1 MWQRI
6 YEEINDP
13 NFVLICA
20 AEDTGGEAAA
30 GPIFDAA
37 NPTYIQVI
45 DENHLISSAF
55 NFVNVPSAAWI
66 DETGQIV
73 RIDEGTYSM
82 LHSFGEGE
90 QAISF
95 GTDVYEPALKDWVAK
110 GADSEHVQS
119 AETVAGN
126 IRQHSSDQQKAD
138 AAFRLGNLF
147 RMYGQE
153 AKADQYCMKY
163 GCAGR
168 SIWPWQEYRHQ
179 KNKGYSVE
187 VCHRVLRLRRAP
199 AIFAFQCIAGRSAQL
214 YVWAHVAQQPAANS
228 GCT

>member
-95 GTDVYEPALKDWVAK
+95 GTDV
-110 GADSEHVQS
+110 
-119 AETVAGN
+119 
-126 IRQHSSDQQKAD
+126 
-138 AAFRLGNLF
+138 
-147 RMYGQE
+147 
-153 AKADQYCMKY
+153 
-163 GCAGR
+163 
-168 SIWPWQEYRHQ
+168 
-179 KNKGYSVE
+179 
-187 VCHRVLRLRRAP
+187 
-199 AIFAFQCIAGRSAQL
+199 
-214 YVWAHVAQQPAANS
+214 
-228 GCT
+228 

>member
-1 MWQRI
+1 VIIW
-6 YEEINDP
+6 
-13 NFVLICA
+13 A

-37 NPTYIQVI
+37 NPTYIQIV

-66 DETGQIV
+66 YETGKIV

-95 GTDVYEPALKDWVAK
+95 GTNVYEPALKDWVAK
-110 GADSEHVQS
+110 GADSEYVQS
-119 AETVAGN
+119 AATVAGN
-126 IRQHSSDQQKAD
+126 IRQHTADQQKAD

-147 RMYGQE
+147 RRHGQE
-153 AKADQYCMKY
+153 AKADEYWEMARALNPDSVNFIRQNLTLTEEGSAGETFREMMGEYVS
-163 GCAGR
+163 AGR
-168 SIWPWQEYRHQ
+168 DYYRPLDI
-179 KNKGYSVE
+179 K
-187 VCHRVLRLRRAP
+187 P
-199 AIFAFQCIAGRSAQL
+199 
-214 YVWAHVAQQPAANS
+214 
-228 GCT
+228 